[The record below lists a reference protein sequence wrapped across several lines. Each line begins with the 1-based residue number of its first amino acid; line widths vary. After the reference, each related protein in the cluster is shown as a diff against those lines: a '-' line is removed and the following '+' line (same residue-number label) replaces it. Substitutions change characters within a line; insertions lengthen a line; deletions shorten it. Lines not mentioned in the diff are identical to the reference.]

1 MRKIIQRILSIVL
14 ILLMLIPSVV
24 MAETNILVDN
34 IQNYSSVS
42 TNISIDYIQKDSE
55 VTISI
60 NSTRNRPVSITIKDG
75 TQYIYINQGETDE
88 LGKIE
93 FKTTLELDKSYDCQ
107 VKVDDNAATKKI
119 YMQKSSGSGDTKELA
134 IDLYVKGYN
143 GVILDLKAVKVFANE
158 TLMDLMSRI
167 FGDRIVIR
175 NGNYIVSIDGQAEL
189 DRGKGSGWM
198 YSVNGVFPNVGA
210 NSYILKSGD
219 IVKWLYTEN
228 LGADVG
234 APMYPTTT
242 YPITTKESPNK
253 NTITVI
259 KLEAASINDN
269 ISELILTKDLLE
281 KAINENVDII
291 EAFFG
296 KALIEIRPN
305 FMGKDVKGD
314 IKIRLENNN
323 DSTFIKLE
331 QDGKELNKLEKPV
344 KITLPYNATVS
355 NKDNLTVL
363 LVAKDKTRILVGGIY
378 DSSAKSFTFLTHKL
392 GEFIVEEN
400 VVEFKDLA
408 GYSWAE
414 EAINSMTAKG
424 IIGGKTTD
432 KFSPADNI
440 TRAEFAAL
448 ISRMLKYNED
458 IQGDV
463 TFNDVKTDNWFYKSV
478 LTVFMNGLIN
488 GKSTTSFNPN
498 ENITREEM
506 SKIIGL
512 ILTQSSYK
520 KQDKKSLTNFSDGN
534 IIASWA
540 EEGAAISVYNGVIQ
554 GANGKFN
561 PKANATRAEAAVML
575 FRLYDLII
583 K

>member
-1 MRKIIQRILSIVL
+1 MRKNIQRMLSIVL
-14 ILLMLIPSVV
+14 ILLMFIPSVV
-24 MAETNILVDN
+24 MAETNVLVDN

-42 TNISIDYIQKDSE
+42 TNITIDYVQKDNE

-88 LGKIE
+88 LGKID
-93 FKTTLELDKSYDCQ
+93 FKTILELDKSYDCQ
-107 VKVDDNAATKKI
+107 VKVDDNIATKKI
-119 YMQKSSGSGDTKELA
+119 YMQKGSGDTQEIA

-158 TLMDLMSRI
+158 TLMDLMRRI
-167 FGDRIVIR
+167 FDDRIVIR
-175 NGNYIVSIDGQAEL
+175 NGNYVVSIDGQAEL
-189 DRGKGSGWM
+189 DRGKDSGWM

-219 IVKWLYTEN
+219 IIKWLYTEN
-228 LGADVG
+228 LGVDVG
-234 APMYPTTT
+234 APMYPATT
-242 YPITTKESPNK
+242 YQITTKESPNK
-253 NTITVI
+253 NTITII
-259 KLEAASINDN
+259 KLEASSINDN
-269 ISELILTKDLLE
+269 VSELILTKDLLE

-291 EAFFG
+291 EASFG

-305 FMGKDVKGD
+305 FMGKDIKSD
-314 IKIRLENNN
+314 IKIKLEKNN
-323 DSTFIKLE
+323 DATFIKLE

-344 KITLPYNATVS
+344 KIILPYNSTVS

-363 LVAKDKTRILVGGIY
+363 LVEKDKTKSLVGGIY
-378 DSSAKSFTFLTHKL
+378 DLSTKSITFLTHKL
-392 GEFIVEEN
+392 GEFRVEEN
-400 VVEFKDLA
+400 TVEFKDLA
-408 GYSWAE
+408 SYSWAE
-414 EAINSMTAKG
+414 EAINSMAAKG
-424 IIGGKTTD
+424 IIGGKATD

-458 IQGDV
+458 TQGNL
-463 TFNDVKTDNWFYKSV
+463 TFSDVKTDNWFYKSV
-478 LTVFMNGLIN
+478 LTVCMNGLIN
-488 GKSTTSFNPN
+488 GKSATSFDPN
-498 ENITREEM
+498 GNITREEM

-512 ILTQSSYK
+512 ILAQSSYK
-520 KQDKKSLTNFSDGN
+520 KQDKKLLTKFSDGST
-534 IIASWA
+534 IASWA

-554 GANGKFN
+554 GVNDRFN
-561 PKANATRAEAAVML
+561 PKANATRAEAAVIL
-575 FRLYDLII
+575 YRLYDLII

>member
-1 MRKIIQRILSIVL
+1 MLKNIKRMLSIVL
-14 ILLMLIPSVV
+14 ILLMFIPSVV

-42 TNISIDYIQKDSE
+42 TNITIDYVQKDSE

-107 VKVDDNAATKKI
+107 VKLDDNVATKKI
-119 YMQKSSGSGDTKELA
+119 YMQKGSENTDEIA

-143 GVILDLKAVKVFANE
+143 GVILDLRAVKVFANE
-158 TLMDLMSRI
+158 TLMDLMRRI
-167 FGDRIVIR
+167 FDDRIVIR
-175 NGNYIVSIDGQAEL
+175 NGNYVVSIDGQAEL
-189 DRGKGSGWM
+189 DKGKDSGWM
-198 YSVNGVFPNVGA
+198 YSVNGAFPNVGA
-210 NSYILKSGD
+210 NSYVLKGGD

-228 LGADVG
+228 LGVDVG

-242 YPITTKESPNK
+242 YKITTKEFPDK

-259 KLEAASINDN
+259 SLEASSINDN
-269 ISELILTKDLLE
+269 VSELILTKDLLE
-281 KAINENVDII
+281 KAINENVDVI
-291 EAFFG
+291 EASFG
-296 KALIEIRPN
+296 KSLIEIKPN
-305 FMGKDVKGD
+305 FMGKDIKSD
-314 IKIRLENNN
+314 IKIRLEKNN
-323 DSTFIKLE
+323 DATFIKLE

-344 KITLPYNATVS
+344 KIILPYNSSVS
-355 NKDNLTVL
+355 NKDNLTVV
-363 LVAKDKTRILVGGIY
+363 LVEKDKTKSLVGGIY
-378 DSSAKSFTFLTHKL
+378 DLSTNSVTFLTHKL
-392 GEFIVEEN
+392 GEFRVEEN
-400 VVEFKDLA
+400 TVEFKDLA
-408 GYSWAE
+408 SYSWAE
-414 EAINSMTAKG
+414 QAINIMAAKG
-424 IIGGKTTD
+424 IIGGKATD

-458 IQGDV
+458 IQGNL
-463 TFNDVKTDNWFYKSV
+463 TFSDVKADNWFYKPV
-478 LTVFMNGLIN
+478 LTVCMNGLIN
-488 GKSTTSFNPN
+488 GKSSTNFDPN
-498 ENITREEM
+498 GNITREEM

-512 ILTQSSYK
+512 VLAQSSYK
-520 KQDKKSLTNFSDGN
+520 KQDKKLLTKFSDGST
-534 IIASWA
+534 IASWA
-540 EEGAAISVYNGVIQ
+540 EEGAAISIYNGVIQ
-554 GANGKFN
+554 GANDRFN

-575 FRLYDLII
+575 YRLYDLIM